1 MYLLFRSLVNDI
13 RIFVYIQV
21 WFSRFYFVNWS
32 KQYNTNVMGKVIKLE
47 VKKIKD
53 SCKKGSRGCEIDKD
67 LPYMKAA

>member
-1 MYLLFRSLVNDI
+1 
-13 RIFVYIQV
+13 
-21 WFSRFYFVNWS
+21 
-32 KQYNTNVMGKVIKLE
+32 MGKVIKLE